1 MRQRRFA
8 FAFFPYP
15 TPYSAAQSGPE
26 PTTDT
31 VTFTVTYDPDEVENV
46 TVTTNGEDV
55 ANLGTL
61 GYVVESNAVVTVAAT
76 PKTGYQNVT
85 IESDDVT
92 VVDGVFTASKAEMEI
107 TITAEAYVTITLP
120 QELPD
125 GVTGLVVSQKV
136 DDVWIEVDDNQIVV
150 GNDWKVEATV
160 ADGYTV
166 DNPIKSG
173 TAELGVNITVDA
185 SDFTGKIHPPAA
197 KVAEIVGGDQ
207 YATLGEA
214 IAALTGTG
222 DETIKLLCNYTA
234 ADTEDLTFTKSATLD
249 LGGFELTVPPAVLR
263 DANEKMWFKVADGA
277 EVSFENG
284 TITMGD
290 SAYGLQVHGTAIV
303 SCTMTKND
311 QTKSGP
317 LFDIY
322 GLGQESTNGGTV
334 IVVAGADLQSDCDI
348 FRHKKLKAKASVIIS
363 GGTMTATAIGTCNHE
378 GIFFGSAYPSADDV
392 VTITGGKFIGK
403 FDNASDLWGNGNIKF
418 GAEASAALFDG
429 TAKLRMAN
437 YLADGYE
444 LVESTT
450 ETGFWQIA
458 KIPSFDVTFTKNNDP
473 IADSTTNV
481 LRGTTLTAEMIPAVS
496 GGTWDVNPVG
506 AVITCNTN
514 FNYTVKAGPDW
525 PSDWPA
531 DVPPAMKE
539 AFATWADTYKVESFE
554 GVENAFLMN
563 VDPKGTIPAL
573 EITSIE
579 VADGVA
585 TIKVAAGEKN
595 LETGINGVLFVSAT
609 DDLAGEWVTTQVET
623 PDSFEDEGLTAV
635 FTVQGAQ
642 FMKAKVD
649 FTVEVP
655 ADK

>member
-1 MRQRRFA
+1 MRQRRFV

-26 PTTDT
+26 PTTYNIT
-31 VTFTVTYDPDEVENV
+31 INEVENGTLETSV
-46 TVTTNGEDV
+46 TNGIAAGRTVNVYATPLEGYKIASVTTNGSELVGDSFEMP
-55 ANLGTL
+55 A
-61 GYVVESNAVVTVAAT
+61 E
-76 PKTGYQNVT
+76 NVT
-85 IESDDVT
+85 I
-92 VVDGVFTASKAEMEI
+92 A
-107 TITAEAYVTITLP
+107 
-120 QELPD
+120 
-125 GVTGLVVSQKV
+125 
-136 DDVWIEVDDNQIVV
+136 
-150 GNDWKVEATV
+150 AT
-160 ADGYTV
+160 
-166 DNPIKSG
+166 
-173 TAELGVNITVDA
+173 
-185 SDFTGKIHPPAA
+185 F
-197 KVAEIVGGDQ
+197 AEIPKIAQIGSTT
-207 YATLGEA
+207 YPSLGAA
-214 IAALTGTG
+214 IAALTGAG
-222 DETIKLLCNYTA
+222 ETIELLDNYTA
-234 ADTEDLTFTKSATLD
+234 ADNENLTFTKNATLN

-363 GGTMTATAIGTCNHE
+363 GGTMTATAIGTCNHQ

-392 VTITGGKFIGK
+392 VTITGGKFIGQ

-458 KIPSFDVTFTKNNDP
+458 KIPSFDVTFTKDNVA
-473 IADSTTNV
+473 IAGSTTNV
-481 LRGTTLTAEMIPAVS
+481 LRGTTLTADMIPVITDA
-496 GGTWDVNPVG
+496 GAWDVNPTN
-506 AVITCNTN
+506 AVITCATN
-514 FNYTVKAGPDW
+514 FNFTVATPLTPGEDIAKDLEGTKEEKAQAAAVLNAMFNATGATEAEVNTWLGNFSTKPTAAQIADAKSLDVSYNLGATTLFAQD
-525 PSDWPA
+525 PTAEIKTIEQAEPA
-531 DVPPAMKE
+531 TAGKPCYELTFQITDGTTPATPAQLEAVQGYVATLVQCNSKLDFGSETKLVP
-539 AFATWADTYKVESFE
+539 TVTVTLD
-554 GVENAFLMN
+554 
-563 VDPKGTIPAL
+563 GT
-573 EITSIE
+573 
-579 VADGVA
+579 A
-585 TIKVAAGEKN
+585 TIKAKVELPSGG
-595 LETGINGVLFVSAT
+595 TSA
-609 DDLAGEWVTTQVET
+609 
-623 PDSFEDEGLTAV
+623 
-635 FTVQGAQ
+635 
-642 FMKAKVD
+642 FMKVA
-649 FTVEVP
+649 TP
-655 ADK
+655 ATED